1 MEAVSILSSASYL
14 STSPHNDYITFA
26 EVCLLDVLLLWCS
39 EPLPTAFVEAGWSH
53 YRVCVRAC
61 CLSLFLLSYMVDQ
74 RVKKCYMFGICM
86 LSIALFLFSK
96 ITIHGRLGFK
106 L

>member
-1 MEAVSILSSASYL
+1 MEARYVC
-14 STSPHNDYITFA
+14 STSSSCGVP
-26 EVCLLDVLLLWCS
+26 
-39 EPLPTAFVEAGWSH
+39 EPLPTAFVEAAWSH
-53 YRVCVRAC
+53 SRVCVRAC

-74 RVKKCYMFGICM
+74 RVKKSYMFGICM

-96 ITIHGRLGFK
+96 ITIHGRLGFN